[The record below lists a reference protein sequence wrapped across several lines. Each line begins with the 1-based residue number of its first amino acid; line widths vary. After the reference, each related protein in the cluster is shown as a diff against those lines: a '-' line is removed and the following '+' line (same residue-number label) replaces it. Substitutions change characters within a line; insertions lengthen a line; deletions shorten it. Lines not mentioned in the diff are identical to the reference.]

1 MFRWPNG
8 ADLWELV
15 YLAIHSVGHT
25 GIITTCFV
33 AISVATPKSA
43 GAGPITTYYMSQ
55 QIGMVV
61 GVTASSVF
69 TRDAFRNI
77 LIDKLADHPYATEVG
92 IFGSEKAVAQL
103 MTTHRSFKMY
113 YEKVGMRFP
122 TCLVNFKLWLSTA
135 TCRHS

>member
-55 QIGMVV
+55 QIGMVI